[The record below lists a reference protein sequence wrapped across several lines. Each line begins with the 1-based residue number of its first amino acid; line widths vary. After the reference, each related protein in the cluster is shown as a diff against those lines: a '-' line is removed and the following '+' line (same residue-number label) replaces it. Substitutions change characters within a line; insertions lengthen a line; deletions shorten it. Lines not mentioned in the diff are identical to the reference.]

1 LQTQATEGFFSVY
14 GTRLQELEAD
24 VAQIQ
29 LIAWISLRHLLL
41 VDHLDLILGRF
52 LFLPLLVVLQNSNY
66 LGYLQTLLFIPV
78 IFGF

>member
-1 LQTQATEGFFSVY
+1 
-14 GTRLQELEAD
+14 
-24 VAQIQ
+24 
-29 LIAWISLRHLLL
+29 